1 MNVLLGIGQKNYTNK
16 IVEGSYKVYKND
28 VTYDWTDG
36 NNKEHRDL
44 LRTRTEGSF
53 SLKFNTW
60 SEFTTFL
67 SDLQNVKSGTEYT
80 LTVFAINTNT
90 AVSSTFFVDI
100 PNEYRQNPNLTFS
113 PGTFTVSIR
122 EA

>member
-1 MNVLLGIGQKNYTNK
+1 MNVLLGVGQKDYTNK

-53 SLKFNTW
+53 SMSFKTW

-67 SDLQNVKSGTEYT
+67 NDMGAVKSGTEYT

-90 AVSSTFFVDI
+90 AVTSSFFLDI
-100 PNEYRQNPNLTFS
+100 PNEYRQKNDLTFT
-113 PGTFTVSIR
+113 PGTFTVKIR